1 MVRLPPINHAP
12 GIFCPGLVE
21 ADVAGIGLP
30 LMEQLKGR
38 MQWLQSR
45 QKILAQNVANADTP
59 GFKPRDLKAQ
69 SAGSGVQMLTTSA
82 AHMGSST
89 GGGTPGAKGASK
101 FETVPSGNAVTL
113 EDEMMKVAQTQMD
126 FQTAASLYTKSLN
139 LLMIAVGK
147 KA

>member
-1 MVRLPPINHAP
+1 M
-12 GIFCPGLVE
+12 
-21 ADVAGIGLP
+21 AGIGLP

-69 SAGSGVQMLTTSA
+69 SGGSGGVQMMTTSA
-82 AHMGSST
+82 AHIGPST
-89 GGGTPGAKGASK
+89 GLGAPGTKGASK

-113 EDEMMKVAQTQMD
+113 EDEMLKVAETQMD
-126 FQTAASLYTKSLN
+126 FQTAASLYNKSLG

-147 KA
+147 RA

>member
-1 MVRLPPINHAP
+1 M
-12 GIFCPGLVE
+12 
-21 ADVAGIGLP
+21 AGIGLP

-59 GFKPRDLKAQ
+59 GFKPRDLKAP
-69 SAGSGVQMLTTSA
+69 SANGAGVEVMTTSA
-82 AHMGSST
+82 AHIAATSGS
-89 GGGTPGAKGASK
+89 GTPGSKGAAK

-113 EDEMMKVAQTQMD
+113 EDEMLKVAQTQMD
-126 FQTAASLYTKSLN
+126 FQTAASLYTKSLGM
-139 LLMIAVGK
+139 LLIAVGK

>member
-1 MVRLPPINHAP
+1 M
-12 GIFCPGLVE
+12 
-21 ADVAGIGLP
+21 AGIGLP

-45 QKILAQNVANADTP
+45 QKTLAQNVANADTP

-69 SAGSGVQMLTTSA
+69 SAGSGGVQMMTTSA
-82 AHMGSST
+82 AHIGPAT
-89 GGGTPGAKGASK
+89 GPGAPGSKGASK

-113 EDEMMKVAQTQMD
+113 EDEMLKVAETQMD
-126 FQTAASLYTKSLN
+126 FQTAASLYNKSLG

-147 KA
+147 RA